1 MRLAGTSHR
10 SSAAGAPGGR
20 SPEAS
25 EPSRRGET
33 RPAVPF
39 WALIPAAGRGTRL
52 RPLTAAVPKVLLPV
66 GGRPMLEWALQEAV
80 SSGAGAVAVIVA
92 ADQQEVRRFLASPAA
107 AVHLAGVALEVVE
120 QPEPAGIGDALI
132 RCRPLTGDQP
142 FGVVV
147 PDNWFAS
154 RAPALAEVA
163 KTLFETGMDT
173 IGLVEVGPEQ
183 EGLLGNVGGVEL
195 EPIGGDSYRILA
207 LADKAA
213 GTFAIGGSGPMLRG
227 CARYALTPAFYDA
240 LEAGADA
247 EREGE
252 WDDVPAF
259 QRLTR
264 RPGLAGHRL
273 SARLFDLGNEIGYR
287 AANAYLAGGRPL

>member
-1 MRLAGTSHR
+1 MRLARVSHR
-10 SSAAGAPGGR
+10 PSAAL
-20 SPEAS
+20 
-25 EPSRRGET
+25 
-33 RPAVPF
+33 F

-52 RPLTAAVPKVLLPV
+52 RPLTATVPKALLPV

-80 SSGAGAVAVIVA
+80 SAGAGAVAVIVA
-92 ADQQEVRRFLASPAA
+92 PDQQEVRRFLASPAA

-195 EPIGGDSYRILA
+195 EHLGGDSYRILA

-213 GTFAIGGSGPMLRG
+213 GTFTIDASGPLLRG

-240 LEAGADA
+240 LEAGADT

-287 AANAYLAGGRPL
+287 AANAYLADGRPL

>member
-1 MRLAGTSHR
+1 VRLARISHR
-10 SSAAGAPGGR
+10 HP
-20 SPEAS
+20 
-25 EPSRRGET
+25 
-33 RPAVPF
+33 PALF

-52 RPLTAAVPKVLLPV
+52 RPLTATVPKVLLPV

-80 SSGAGAVAVIVA
+80 SAGAGAVAVIVA
-92 ADQQEVRRFLASPAA
+92 PDQQEVRRFLASPAA
-107 AVHLAGVALEVVE
+107 AALLAGVALEVVE

-142 FGVVV
+142 FGVIV

-163 KTLFETGMDT
+163 RTLFETGMNT

-195 EPIGGDSYRILA
+195 EHLGGDTYRILA

-213 GTFAIGGSGPMLRG
+213 GTFAIGASGPMLRG
-227 CARYALTPAFYDA
+227 CARYALTPAFYEA
-240 LEAGADA
+240 LEAGAET

-273 SARLFDLGNEIGYR
+273 GARLFDLGNEIGYR

>member
-1 MRLAGTSHR
+1 VRLARVSHR
-10 SSAAGAPGGR
+10 PSAAL
-20 SPEAS
+20 
-25 EPSRRGET
+25 
-33 RPAVPF
+33 F

-52 RPLTAAVPKVLLPV
+52 RPLTATVPKALLPV

-80 SSGAGAVAVIVA
+80 SAGAGAVAVIVA
-92 ADQQEVRRFLASPAA
+92 PDQQEVRRFLASPAA

-195 EPIGGDSYRILA
+195 EHLGGDSYRILA

-213 GTFAIGGSGPMLRG
+213 GTFTIDASGPLLRG

-240 LEAGADA
+240 LEAGADT

-287 AANAYLAGGRPL
+287 AANAYLADGRPL